1 MPAIVKEAF
10 LKEQIEILY
19 RIQKIDT
26 VIKKSE
32 ELKKRSAEEM
42 QTAEQEYR
50 KAEARHQAVQE
61 HVASFE
67 KQKRDRERDLAE
79 IQGQKKKDE
88 ERLMAIKTN
97 KEYQAALHEIET
109 IKGHIKDKEDLILES
124 MDAMEGA
131 KAELKKSEA
140 ELARSRGVFEEKKQ
154 QIEVE
159 LRAYL
164 EDVDRQRQERDG
176 LMTRMAA
183 DISKEYQRLLKA
195 KNGRAVAVVTYEQC
209 MGCSMKIPAQIYNE
223 VMLGETIK
231 FCPNCNRILLVDTEK
246 RSEDEN
252 AEG

>member
-1 MPAIVKEAF
+1 M
-10 LKEQIEILY
+10 KEQIDILY

-32 ELKKRSAEEM
+32 ELKKRSTEEM

-50 KAEARHQAVQE
+50 KAEAQHHAVQE

-67 KQKRDRERDLAE
+67 KQRRDRERDLAD

-97 KEYQAALHEIET
+97 KEYQAALHEIEA
-109 IKGHIKDKEDLILES
+109 IKHQIKDKEDLILES
-124 MDAMEGA
+124 MEAMEGA
-131 KAELKKSEA
+131 KAALKKSEA
-140 ELARSRGVFEEKKQ
+140 ELARSKGVFDEKKQ

-159 LRAYL
+159 LKAYL

-176 LMTRMAA
+176 LMSRMAP
-183 DISKEYQRLLKA
+183 DIYKEYQRLLKA
-195 KNGRAVAVVTYEQC
+195 KNGRAVAVVAYEQC

-231 FCPNCNRILLVDTEK
+231 FCPNCNRILLVDTAGNLEQ
-246 RSEDEN
+246 EH